1 VHSRTRAAG
10 KEEFSR
16 ARFPLS
22 APPKPRALRGM
33 SDHFASL
40 AQPRRPWLDPAA
52 LRESF
57 HRAAAVAHPD
67 AGGDATAF
75 AALNAAQTVLGEP
88 ASRLRHL
95 LELEAPQLLARATPV
110 PAELADLFMQ
120 LATVR
125 RAAEDCRKKHA
136 ATASPLA
143 RALLAGE
150 KVGVRAT
157 LAAAVARL
165 AAAQE
170 QALAELRALDA
181 AWATPAWE
189 PLADLQARLA
199 FLAKWS
205 GQLREDLFQLGP

>member
-1 VHSRTRAAG
+1 
-10 KEEFSR
+10 
-16 ARFPLS
+16 
-22 APPKPRALRGM
+22 M

-40 AQPRRPWLDPAA
+40 VQARRPWLDPAA

-75 AALNAAQTVLGEP
+75 AALNAAHAVLREP
-88 ASRLRHL
+88 AARLRHL
-95 LELEAPQLLARATPV
+95 IELEAPQLLARATPV
-110 PAELADLFMQ
+110 PGELADLFMQ
-120 LATVR
+120 LASVR

-150 KVGVRAT
+150 KAGVHAT
-157 LAAAVARL
+157 LAAALARL
-165 AAAQE
+165 ATAQE

-181 AWATPAWE
+181 AWDAPAWE
-189 PLADLQARLA
+189 PLTALQARLA

-205 GQLREDLFQLGP
+205 GQLREDLFRLGA